1 MSGYF
6 RVTQKQ
12 SGGGGG
18 GATITVSYSAA
29 YYGKTITCS
38 DGTTTYTA
46 TTTSSGSTTFNVNA
60 EGTWT
65 ITCNGKTTSVDVVLE
80 YEASMTPEGSTVLP
94 TDDIQTWLACAGI
107 TGKSYTT
114 LAEVLADSTTLLALM
129 SDNNAVDYLVRS
141 KTWIGSKPLVPT
153 LAADDGNTF
162 SSTPYNATY
171 PAWKAFDGDLSTSYI
186 SQATQPTFVHIGY
199 NFGSPKSVGEVKT
212 SLRQDLP
219 SEFIVQGSNDGF
231 VSDIHNLTN
240 TIPVSASAGMV
251 SASVDDSAQYASYRI
266 YGRCT
271 QTTSNYSFQVNELQ
285 FYTSAGI
292 TDDALAMTYV
302 GANNYCADTLL
313 ADTDWREGICNSE
326 YIESVLDVKVPT
338 MTSDT
343 TPSGEAFSS
352 GTYSGTSAYAA
363 WYAFNGY
370 HGPSGSSQYGSDRWA
385 GTYKQ
390 NTGYLG
396 YKFTSPVR
404 LHAFKIMSQGEPG
417 TSNTP
422 QAFTAKVEYYDGTNW
437 QTAYEFSEQASQSRD
452 YLTFNFANN
461 ISATDWR
468 IYFSSPTTLY
478 NGYYY
483 NQVAVLQFYGR
494 EVAA

>member
-18 GATITVSYSAA
+18 GATITVSYSSA
-29 YYGKTITCS
+29 YYSKTITCS

-107 TGKSYTT
+107 TDKSYTT

-141 KTWIGSKPLVPT
+141 KTWIKSEPLVPT
-153 LAADDGNTF
+153 LTADDGNTF
-162 SSTPYNATY
+162 SSTPYGATY

-199 NFGSPKSVGEVKT
+199 NFGSPKSVGIVKT

-219 SEFIVQGSNDGF
+219 SEFTVQGSNDGF
-231 VSDIHNLTN
+231 VSDIHNLTD

-251 SASVDDSAQYASYRI
+251 SVSVDDSAQYASYRI

-285 FYTSAGI
+285 FYTPAGI

-313 ADTDWREGICNSE
+313 ADPDWCDGICDSQ
-326 YIESVLDVKVPT
+326 YIESVLNVKVPT
-338 MTSDT
+338 MTSAT
-343 TPSGEAFSS
+343 APSGEVFASSYYDTGHTGFKAFDGNESSSWSSASAANGWDAYDFGSQKKIYAAKVLNYHSTSVTQTIKVEATNDKNGTWLEKSDPIVIS
-352 GTYSGTSAYAA
+352 GTTDRKTIILNNPNDYQYYRLYCYDSNVAA
-363 WYAFNGY
+363 VGA
-370 HGPSGSSQYGSDRWA
+370 A
-385 GTYKQ
+385 E
-390 NTGYLG
+390 
-396 YKFTSPVR
+396 
-404 LHAFKIMSQGEPG
+404 I
-417 TSNTP
+417 
-422 QAFTAKVEYYDGTNW
+422 
-437 QTAYEFSEQASQSRD
+437 
-452 YLTFNFANN
+452 
-461 ISATDWR
+461 
-468 IYFSSPTTLY
+468 
-478 NGYYY
+478 
-483 NQVAVLQFYGR
+483 QFYGR
-494 EVAA
+494 VDV